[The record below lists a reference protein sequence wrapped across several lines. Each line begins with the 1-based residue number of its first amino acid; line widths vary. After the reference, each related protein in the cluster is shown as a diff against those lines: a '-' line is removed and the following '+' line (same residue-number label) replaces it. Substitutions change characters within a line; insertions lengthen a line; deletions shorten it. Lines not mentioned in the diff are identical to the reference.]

1 MNFEFLVNSIQ
12 QTHTAL
18 QQSAVKAINRHIT
31 IRNWLI
37 GFYIFEY
44 EQKGED
50 RAAYGENLLQN
61 LSERLDNKGLS
72 YRNLKLFRQFYQTY
86 PQIRQT
92 LSAQLQQ
99 MGFEA
104 QKIGQSLIAQLML
117 PQIRQSATDELHN
130 IDMKVPP
137 DKLIGRLSF
146 SHFAEMFEIKEP
158 LKRTFYELECIKGN
172 WSVRELRRQI
182 NSLYFERSGLSKN
195 PNKLSA
201 MIDENAESLHPTD
214 AIKSVYAFE
223 FLGLKAKDVIEECDL
238 ETALLDHLQ
247 DFLIEM
253 GLGFCIEGR
262 QKKILVG
269 DEYFFVDLVFYHRI
283 LKCHVLLELKMGEF
297 NHINAGQLNIYLN
310 YYKAEVMR
318 SDDNPPIGILLVTN
332 KNDALVQY
340 ATAGMDNNLFV
351 SKYLVELPS
360 KQQLENFVKQ
370 ELKKL

>member
-12 QTHTAL
+12 QTHVAL

-104 QKIGQSLIAQLML
+104 QKIGQSVSAQLML
-117 PQIRQSATDELHN
+117 PQIRQSVTDELHN
-130 IDMKVPP
+130 IDMQVPP
-137 DKLIGRLSF
+137 DKLVSRLSF

-223 FLGLKAKDVIEECDL
+223 FLGLKAKEVIEECDL

-253 GLGFCIEGR
+253 GLGFCLEGR
-262 QKKILVG
+262 QKKILIG

-283 LKCHVLLELKMGEF
+283 LKCHVLLELKVGEF

-310 YYKAEVMR
+310 YYKAEVMQ
-318 SDDNPPIGILLVTN
+318 SDDNPPVGILLVTN

-340 ATAGMDNNLFV
+340 ATAGMDNTVFV

-360 KQQLENFVKQ
+360 KEQLENFVRN
-370 ELKKL
+370 ELKLY

>member
-12 QTHTAL
+12 QTHVAL

-31 IRNWLI
+31 TRNWLI

-92 LSAQLQQ
+92 LTAQLQQ

-104 QKIGQSLIAQLML
+104 QKIGQSLTAQLML
-117 PQIRQSATDELHN
+117 SQICQSLTDKLHN
-130 IDMKVPP
+130 PDVQVLP
-137 DKLIGRLSF
+137 DKLISRLSF

-201 MIDENAESLHPTD
+201 MIDENAESLHPAD

-223 FLGLKAKDVIEECDL
+223 FLGLKAKEVIEECDL

-262 QKKILVG
+262 QKKILIG

-283 LKCHVLLELKMGEF
+283 LKCHVLLELKVGEF

-310 YYKAEVMR
+310 YYKAEVMQ
-318 SDDNPPIGILLVTN
+318 SDDNPPVGILLVTN

-340 ATAGMDNNLFV
+340 ATAGIDNNLFV

-360 KQQLENFVKQ
+360 KQKLENFVKQ